1 MIDVL
6 QDFLSSIN
14 FFDIIVLIILI
25 YNVLQCFYKGF
36 SLSLISFSKWIL
48 STIVTIILVP
58 KLQPIVSEYIQS
70 EFINNVGL
78 GITIFIFTLFITI
91 IIGKTLS
98 KAVTWTGVG
107 SIDKVFGF
115 LFGFFKG
122 YIVCVC
128 LFSIL
133 NWFYP
138 YQNWG
143 ISAEDAISFNFISKG
158 SDVLINEFPSNE
170 DFIDTKEKIEKFESD
185 KLREECG
192 IFGISNHADASAL
205 VALGLHALQHRG
217 QEGCGIVSFDGKN
230 YHSEK
235 RQGLI
240 GDHFTDLETLKKL
253 PGSFAIGHNRY
264 STTGETSLRNIQP
277 FFADLH
283 MGGLSIA
290 HNGNLTNAIV
300 LRENLVKNGAIFRT
314 TSDTETIVQLI
325 ARSKREKF
333 IDKLIDTLFQIQG
346 GYSLVLMTNK
356 KLVGVRDP
364 FGIRPLVVG
373 KIKNSYIFASETCA
387 LDIVGA
393 SFVREVKNGEIVI
406 VEDNQLKSIKPF
418 PQQKAR
424 PCVFEYIYFARP
436 DSLINNKCAYEYR
449 KNLGTELAKEADLKA
464 DLVVPVPDSGVPA
477 ALGYAKHS
485 KKNFELGLI
494 RNHYVGRTFIE
505 PTQNIRSL
513 GVKLKLNS
521 TKTIVKGK
529 SIILIDDSLVR
540 GTTCHKIVKMLYESG
555 AKEVHV
561 RIACP
566 EIIYPDFYGV
576 DMPTKEELLAFKKNN
591 KEMCDYLNAKS
602 LKFLSLEGLYK
613 ALINEKRD
621 AKYPQFSDH
630 YFTGDYPIKPHDN
643 INGIN
648 VKQLSL
654 LSGKSNN

>member
-1 MIDVL
+1 M
-6 QDFLSSIN
+6 
-14 FFDIIVLIILI
+14 
-25 YNVLQCFYKGF
+25 
-36 SLSLISFSKWIL
+36 
-48 STIVTIILVP
+48 TP
-58 KLQPIVSEYIQS
+58 KKKL
-70 EFINNVGL
+70 
-78 GITIFIFTLFITI
+78 
-91 IIGKTLS
+91 K
-98 KAVTWTGVG
+98 K
-107 SIDKVFGF
+107 
-115 LFGFFKG
+115 
-122 YIVCVC
+122 
-128 LFSIL
+128 
-133 NWFYP
+133 
-138 YQNWG
+138 
-143 ISAEDAISFNFISKG
+143 FN
-158 SDVLINEFPSNE
+158 L
-170 DFIDTKEKIEKFESD
+170 D

-192 IFGISNHADASAL
+192 IFGISNHEDASAL

-217 QEGCGIVSFDGKN
+217 QEGCGIVSFDGKS

-235 RQGLI
+235 RQGLV
-240 GDHFTDLETLKKL
+240 GDHFTNPETLKKL
-253 PGSFAIGHNRY
+253 PGNFSIGHNRY

-290 HNGNLTNAIV
+290 HNGNLTNALL
-300 LRENLVKNGAIFRT
+300 LREVLVKDGAIFRT

-325 ARSKREKF
+325 AKSKREKF

-364 FGIRPLVVG
+364 FGIRPLVIG
-373 KIKNSYIFASETCA
+373 KLKKSYIFASETCA

-393 SFVREVKNGEIVI
+393 TFVREVENGEIVVI
-406 VEDNQLKSIKPF
+406 ENEELKSFKPF
-418 PQQKAR
+418 PKQKPR

-449 KNLGTELAKEADLKA
+449 KSLGAELAKETDLKA

-477 ALGYAKHS
+477 ALGYADQS
-485 KKNFELGLI
+485 KKKFELGLI

-513 GVKLKLNS
+513 GVKLKLSS
-521 TKTIVKGK
+521 TKTIVKNK

-566 EIIYPDFYGV
+566 EIKYPDFYGV
-576 DMPTKEELLAFKKNN
+576 DMPTKEELLAHEKNITQ
-591 KEMCDYLNAKS
+591 MCDHIKAKS
-602 LKFLSLEGLYK
+602 LKFLSLDGLYK
-613 ALINEKRD
+613 ALTNDKRN
-621 AKYPQFSDH
+621 ASYPQFSDH
-630 YFTGDYPIKPHDN
+630 YFTGDYPIKPHDKLQ
-643 INGIN
+643 GLK

-654 LSGKSNN
+654 LSAKSNS